1 MPRFFCLPV
10 AEMPGP
16 DRNPDRSPDREAF
29 LAEAAAARS
38 GDANAFA
45 GHNFIPLWK
54 RWPADL
60 ETPLTT
66 WLKVG
71 AGGGHGVLLESVEGG
86 ERVGRWSF
94 VVTNPL
100 WTVTSRGERSERRW
114 RDGSID
120 ALEGNPFERLRE
132 CLAPI
137 RPAPV
142 PGLPPLGHLFG
153 FWGYE
158 LIRWIEP
165 SVPVHPTDPS
175 GPADGCWMLAD
186 SLLVFDQVK
195 RQITAVAYADLSG
208 LGPGQPSGT
217 ADPEQAWQRAADR
230 IAVLEARMHEPL
242 PASAIPLDWRDE
254 ATHDLSI
261 DLNTTSNMDQEA
273 FEASVRRG
281 REHIAAGD
289 VFQLVLSQRLETR
302 IDRDP
307 FDLYRSLRMVNPS
320 PYMAFFN
327 FGSWYLIGSSP
338 EVMVKAEPDGQG
350 AILASLRPI
359 AGTRPRGR
367 DTAEDQALET
377 ELLADPK
384 ERAEHVMLVDLG
396 RNDLGRV
403 CRPGSVRVGDLM
415 VIERYSH
422 VMHIVSQVEG
432 LLAAEHDVWDLLMA
446 CFPAGTVSGAP
457 KIRAMQLI
465 HALEADAR
473 GPYSGV
479 YGTVDL
485 NGALNTAI
493 TIRSMVVLPEDPLRG
508 GGWRVQVQAG
518 AGVVA
523 DSRPEAEYQETLNKA
538 RGMLKALACLQA
550 PIAHDLLL

>member
-1 MPRFFCLPV
+1 MPSPV
-10 AEMPGP
+10 SSAA
-16 DRNPDRSPDREAF
+16 DDALF
-29 LAEAAAARS
+29 QQQLA
-38 GDANAFA
+38 A
-45 GHNFIPLWK
+45 GFNYIPLSR

-60 ETPLTT
+60 ETPLST

-71 AGGGHGVLLESVEGG
+71 AGHSHGVLLESVEGG
-86 ERVGRWSF
+86 EQLGRWSF
-94 VVTNPL
+94 VVSDPL
-100 WTVTSRGERSERRW
+100 WILTSRGDHSQRRW
-114 RDGSID
+114 RDGATDQLDGSPF
-120 ALEGNPFERLRE
+120 ALLQE
-132 CLAPI
+132 CLAPLRSGAI
-137 RPAPV
+137 E
-142 PGLPPLGHLFG
+142 GLPPLGHLFG

-165 SVPVHPTDPS
+165 TVPVHP
-175 GPADGCWMLAD
+175 PAAGAPPDGCWMLAD
-186 SLLVFDQVK
+186 TLLVFDQIK
-195 RQITAVAYADLSG
+195 RQITAVAFADLSR
-208 LGPGQPSGT
+208 GQ
-217 ADPEQAWQRAADR
+217 DPQTAWQDARAR
-230 IAVLEARMHEPL
+230 INALEARMHQPL
-242 PASAIPLDWRDE
+242 PASLGPLDWHDE
-254 ATHDLSI
+254 PGDGVMAV
-261 DLNTTSNMDQEA
+261 SNRSQAD
-273 FEASVRRG
+273 FEAAVDTG

-302 IDRDP
+302 VQRDP

-327 FGSWYLIGSSP
+327 FGDWYLIGSSP
-338 EVMVKAEPDGQG
+338 EVMVKADPADNGR
-350 AILASLRPI
+350 LRASLRPI
-359 AGTRPRGR
+359 AGTRPRGH
-367 DTAEDQALET
+367 DDAEDQALER

-403 CRPGSVRVGDLM
+403 CEPGSVRVSELM

-432 LLAAEHDVWDLLMA
+432 LLARGRTVWDLLMA
-446 CFPAGTVSGAP
+446 AFPAGTVSGAP

-465 HALEADAR
+465 HQLEPDAR

-479 YGTVDL
+479 YGAVDL
-485 NGALNTAI
+485 TGALNTAI
-493 TIRSMVVLPEDPLRG
+493 TIRTMVVLPHPE

-538 RGMLKALACLQA
+538 RGMLKALACL
-550 PIAHDLLL
+550 P